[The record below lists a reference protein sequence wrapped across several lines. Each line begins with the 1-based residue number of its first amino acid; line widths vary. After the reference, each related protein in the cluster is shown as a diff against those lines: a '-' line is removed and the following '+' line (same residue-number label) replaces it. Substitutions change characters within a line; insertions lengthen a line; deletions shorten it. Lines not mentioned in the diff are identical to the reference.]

1 MKFIFFLMLVCIL
14 SACGTPVLRENNVEL
29 AAVPY
34 DDNRSERDVWQVE
47 GKIAVKY
54 DSKGL
59 TFRFVWRQKGNQTM
73 LSFSAPLGVV
83 FRFFITD
90 DYCEYIN
97 EKGEVF
103 RATSSEEL
111 MLNEIG
117 WFVPIKRAMFWIKG
131 IPFPDAKIEAV
142 SLYQDNNYKQF
153 TQLPWTVTVEEYFT
167 DRRLP
172 KAIVFL
178 SDGVR
183 IKVAIKKWNFRYD

>member
-14 SACGTPVLRENNVEL
+14 SACGTSVLRENNVEL

-178 SDGVR
+178 SDGVHLNVLYP
-183 IKVAIKKWNFRYD
+183 KYLL

>member
-14 SACGTPVLRENNVEL
+14 SACGTSVLREDNVEL
-29 AAVPY
+29 APVPY

-59 TFRFVWRQKGNQTM
+59 TFRFVWRQKGSQTT

>member
-1 MKFIFFLMLVCIL
+1 VKFIFFLMLVCIL
-14 SACGTPVLRENNVEL
+14 SACGTSVLREDNVEL

-59 TFRFVWRQKGNQTM
+59 TFRFVWRQKGDQTM